1 MVVNYPSGR
10 QVKVTMHDDGVH
22 ADMLAND
29 GVFGG
34 VVEALEPGQYT
45 ARAVF
50 EGTTATGARF
60 VRTTEH
66 SFHVVNPYISLTG
79 TLYLYRTLRLP
90 RPPAHLR
97 RRLVRSGLADVE
109 YSKEDKAFLFH
120 IDVDVY
126 VRSPSSL
133 G

>member
-1 MVVNYPSGR
+1 
-10 QVKVTMHDDGVH
+10 MHDDGVH

-50 EGTTATGARF
+50 EGTNAAGARF

-66 SFHVVNPYISLTG
+66 SFHVVNPFISLTG
-79 TLYLYRTLRLP
+79 RCLGVPFHSAKPFALAYMCP
-90 RPPAHLR
+90 SP
-97 RRLVRSGLADVE
+97 GLADVE
-109 YSKEDKAFLFH
+109 YSKEAKAFNFH

-126 VRSPSSL
+126 VRACLSELIDVYGFLCPS
-133 G
+133 